1 MKGMWQKHLQ
11 VSILGYGE
19 KCDNHKGMD
28 EHEWKKK
35 VIKTNKMI
43 YIVKNC
49 YKISITAILFL
60 LRLVAIVSPSL
71 TEAKL

>member
-1 MKGMWQKHLQ
+1 
-11 VSILGYGE
+11 
-19 KCDNHKGMD
+19 
-28 EHEWKKK
+28 
-35 VIKTNKMI
+35 MI

-60 LRLVAIVSPSL
+60 VLFLVAIVSPSL